1 MPNLNQINPG
11 EQMPDDTETTQT
23 KPRAAENAAPG
34 KDEPQPRPF
43 TQILHDQRKG
53 KLHEEITEQ
62 LAELVV
68 ACVETQKKGSM
79 ALKLTVVPGK
89 DGVTVMLLDELNVKT
104 PQHDKEAGL
113 YFPNAAGGLG
123 RRHPDQAQLPFTSV
137 PAGHDVNPET
147 GEVTPT
153 K

>member
-1 MPNLNQINPG
+1 MT
-11 EQMPDDTETTQT
+11 DTPQT
-23 KPRAAENAAPG
+23 DARAAENDASATN
-34 KDEPQPRPF
+34 EPQPRPF

-53 KLHEEITEQ
+53 KLHEEMTEQ
-62 LAELVV
+62 LADLVV

-79 ALKLTVVPGK
+79 SLKLTVAPGK
-89 DGVTVMLLDELNVKT
+89 DGVTVMLLDEVTVKT

-123 RRHPDQAQLPFTSV
+123 RRHPDQTQLPFTSV
-137 PAGHDVNPET
+137 PAGHDVDPET

-153 K
+153 T